1 MTEGARADVGA
12 ARERTDAPL
21 AIAQSAIA
29 AGDYSGAIAQLTLV
43 VADGAIDSPEQRALG
58 WQLGIAWL
66 LQGEV
71 DQAQAV
77 WWGLLSRGE
86 AEQLEAWGQELAQA
100 LAHTVQQIQATLSG
114 HPPTALERLAQVWV
128 ELAPEESAALV
139 LLGHQ
144 LLRRGDDAGAIA
156 HWQAALEVDFPGSPD
171 WIAAQTAL
179 AHAHQSLRNWDDAI
193 AHYQRLLHEIDLLDE
208 IDKTPTANLHHRLG
222 QCYTQQQQWQAAADC
237 YHRAIALDPQW
248 AAAWGD
254 RGGVLLQLGDV
265 AGAIAHWQH
274 ALTLHPDYAAA
285 WQAESPATALVKAL
299 VAPTSPAQPAVAAGC
314 CAQQM
319 GQWFDAIAL
328 FHHAL
333 TSDAQNADCHLYLSQ
348 CWAALGQ
355 PQRGIEMAQRGAAIA
370 PQHLTLHLELAQQL
384 TQVGDL
390 EAALAALQPLQQQQP
405 DHPQL
410 LLILGQ
416 IWQRQGQ
423 WVQARETYDQ
433 YLTRFPVAVEG
444 WLNRAIAQLH
454 LGETEGAIASLR
466 QVYALDSNLAPT
478 VAEQL
483 ALAKQQG
490 IITDF
495 SPYQPVMPVDT
506 PQGAIAS
513 PVTRHPV
520 HPPQAVTLT
529 PPLTLDAELHP
540 SFRFAE
546 QMPLPGSFVT
556 TLPHGRVWIDPDQ
569 SSTAI
574 LTAENQLVA
583 DLSPQFP
590 IFSPDI
596 VKPPEQHWLFQTQAM
611 PPVEQ
616 YDETIAVLGG
626 LSSEVYFHWMLDCLP
641 RLELLHQAG
650 IDLAEVDRFWVSD
663 RQPYQ
668 RELLQLVG
676 IPLEKVLAPRRHSHV
691 QAARLIVPSFPGT
704 VAWMPSWVCDWLKR
718 LVLPTGS
725 AAQPLTRLYISRH
738 AATTRRVLNE
748 PALLEMLAEFGFV
761 AVSLESRSVREQAAL
776 FSNAEVIVAPHG
788 SGLTNLAFCQ
798 PGTQVV
804 ELFSPSF
811 VYPCYWVL
819 SNLVGASYAYGLG
832 LQPEGAALHRL
843 LSPYPRLDDIYVDVE
858 QVRSLLLHGGLT
870 A

>member
-1 MTEGARADVGA
+1 MTEGARSDVGSDVGSDIDA
-12 ARERTDAPL
+12 ARERNLAAL
-21 AIAQSAIA
+21 AIAQTAIA
-29 AGDYSGAIAQLTLV
+29 AGDCAGAIAQLTPLV
-43 VADGAIDSPEQRALG
+43 SDCAVDRPEPRALG

-71 DQAQAV
+71 DQAQSV
-77 WWGLLSRGE
+77 WWEVLSQGD
-86 AEQLEAWGQELAQA
+86 AAQLEAWGQELAQA
-100 LAHTVQQIQATLSG
+100 LAHTAQQIQASPG
-114 HPPTALERLAQVWV
+114 VHHPAALERLAQAWI

-144 LLRRGDDAGAIA
+144 LLRRGDDVGAIA
-156 HWQAALEVDFPGSPD
+156 HWHAALEIAPTGTLD
-171 WIAAQTAL
+171 WVAAQTAL
-179 AHAHQSLRNWDDAI
+179 AHAHQSVGNWDEAI
-193 AHYQRLLHEIDLLDE
+193 AHYRRLLEE
-208 IDKTPTANLHHRLG
+208 TPTADLHHRLG
-222 QCYTQQQQWQAAADC
+222 QCYTQQQHWQAAADC
-237 YHRAIALDPQW
+237 YHRAIALAPQW

-254 RGGVLLQLGDV
+254 RGGVLLQLGEV
-265 AGAIAHWQH
+265 TGAIAHWQH

-285 WQAESPATALVKAL
+285 WQAESLATTLVQAL
-299 VAPTSPAQPAVAAGC
+299 VAPTSPAQPAIAAGC
-314 CAQQM
+314 CAQRM

-328 FHHAL
+328 FHQAL
-333 TSDAQNADCHLYLSQ
+333 TSDAQNADCYLYLSQ
-348 CWAALGQ
+348 CWVALGQ
-355 PQRGIEMAQRGAAIA
+355 PQRGIELAQRGVAIA
-370 PQHLTLHLELAQQL
+370 PHHLALHLELAQQL
-384 TQVGDL
+384 TQVGALD
-390 EAALAALQPLQQQQP
+390 AALAALQPVEQQQP

-410 LLILGQ
+410 LLVLGQ
-416 IWQRQGQ
+416 LWQRQWQ
-423 WVQARETYDQ
+423 WAQAREMYDR
-433 YLTRFPVAVEG
+433 YLTRYPVAVEG

-483 ALAKQQG
+483 TTAQQQG
-490 IITDF
+490 VITDLT
-495 SPYQPVMPVDT
+495 PYQPIMPGAT
-506 PQGAIAS
+506 PDGAIAS
-513 PVTRHPV
+513 PVTRHSV
-520 HPPQAVTLT
+520 HSSQSILLT

-590 IFSPDI
+590 ILSPDVAI
-596 VKPPEQHWLFQTQAM
+596 LPEQHWLFQTQAM
-611 PPVEQ
+611 PPVEP

-626 LSSEVYFHWMLDCLP
+626 LSNEVYFHWMLDCLP

-676 IPLEKVLAPRRHSHV
+676 IPSEKVLTPRRHSHV

-704 VAWMPSWVCDWLKR
+704 VAWMPSWVCDWLKQ

-725 AAQPLTRLYISRH
+725 AAQPLTRLYISRNT
-738 AATTRRVLNE
+738 ATARRVLNE

-776 FSNAEVIVAPHG
+776 FANAEVIVAPHG

-819 SNLVGASYAYGLG
+819 SNLVGARYAYGLG

-843 LSPYPRLDDIYVDVE
+843 LSPYPRLDDIYVDID
-858 QVRSLLLHGGLT
+858 QVRSLLMHGGLT
-870 A
+870 R